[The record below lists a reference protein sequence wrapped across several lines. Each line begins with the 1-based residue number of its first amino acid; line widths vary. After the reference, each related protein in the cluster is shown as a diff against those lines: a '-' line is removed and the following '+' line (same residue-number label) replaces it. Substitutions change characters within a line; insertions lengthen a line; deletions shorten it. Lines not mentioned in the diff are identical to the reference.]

1 MNIILIGPPGV
12 GKGTAAKLIQNRFD
26 IEHISTGDIFR
37 EMFDKNNELA
47 RLAKEYI
54 NDGNLVPDNI
64 TNALVEE
71 TLQNKKISRG
81 LLFDGYPRN
90 IIQAKAF
97 EKMLSNRKIKI
108 HSILMIDADEKI
120 IASRVEGRRV
130 CKKCKRVYH
139 IKFRPPIKFG
149 ICDVCGDKLYQRKD
163 DMKKT
168 ILKRLEVFKSVTSPM
183 IKYYEKFNTYTLI
196 DGSGSI
202 ENTHNQILEVLEKS
216 NDFN

>member
-12 GKGTAAKLIQNRFD
+12 GKGTAAKLIQNRFN

-120 IASRVEGRRV
+120 IASRVEAVSYTHLTLPTNR
-130 CKKCKRVYH
+130 
-139 IKFRPPIKFG
+139 
-149 ICDVCGDKLYQRKD
+149 
-163 DMKKT
+163 
-168 ILKRLEVFKSVTSPM
+168 EV
-183 IKYYEKFNTYTLI
+183 
-196 DGSGSI
+196 
-202 ENTHNQILEVLEKS
+202 
-216 NDFN
+216 